1 MKSFLCCK
9 IEFVGLAK
17 TIERQASI
25 PRSVQRGPLA
35 QCSFVAFTG
44 NYLIYGSSFRAFST
58 GQSCYYN
65 ISTGTSHEL
74 QNRFSTQNIQ
84 TLGPIQLGENMK
96 NLPQIC
102 QPSLCCKP
110 CSRINMNFEFFGK
123 IN

>member
-1 MKSFLCCK
+1 MKSFLCRK

-65 ISTGTSHEL
+65 ISTGTNHEL
-74 QNRFSTQNIQ
+74 QNRLKI
-84 TLGPIQLGENMK
+84 GPIQMK
-96 NLPQIC
+96 NLPQIYI
-102 QPSLCCKP
+102 PFVVD
-110 CSRINMNFEFFGK
+110 RIPNNMTNKFLGRFNQFLGENRQRK
-123 IN
+123 R